1 MKADIHPNIHPV
13 IFVDTS
19 TGTEFVTTS
28 TLTSDEKKK
37 VNGVD
42 HFVIKVEISSA
53 SHPFYTGK
61 RKLVDTAGRVDKFL
75 ERAKKAQELKAKQVK
90 TVDKELD
97 EILHKDEEE
106 KKEEKAP
113 KKAESKAKA
122 EDVKEEKKE
131 EAPAEAEESASE
143 EDQKEAA

>member
-1 MKADIHPNIHPV
+1 MKADIHPNMNPV

-28 TLTSDEKKK
+28 TLTSEEKKK

-42 HFVIKVEISSA
+42 HYVIKVEISSA

-75 ERAKKAQELKAKQVK
+75 ERAKKAQEMKAKQVK

-97 EILHKDEEE
+97 EILHKEDEVESPKKKSAKPKKEAAKKE
-106 KKEEKAP
+106 KKSDE
-113 KKAESKAKA
+113 
-122 EDVKEEKKE
+122 
-131 EAPAEAEESASE
+131 PANDNATPE

>member
-1 MKADIHPNIHPV
+1 MKADIHPNINPV

-42 HFVIKVEISSA
+42 HYVIKVEISSA

-75 ERAKKAQELKAKQVK
+75 ERAKKAQEMKAKQVK

-97 EILHKDEEE
+97 EILHKDEE

-113 KKAESKAKA
+113 KKAEAKA
-122 EDVKEEKKE
+122 ANDD
-131 EAPAEAEESASE
+131 ATPE